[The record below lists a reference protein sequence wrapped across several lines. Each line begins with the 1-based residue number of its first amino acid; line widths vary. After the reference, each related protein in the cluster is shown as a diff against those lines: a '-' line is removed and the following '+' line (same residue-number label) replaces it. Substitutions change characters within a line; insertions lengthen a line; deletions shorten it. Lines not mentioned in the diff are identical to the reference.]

1 MCPGFAGK
9 REYPHL
15 FEEEAH
21 LDPFPSLPGKL
32 ATLDSVEQLVMADGR
47 DGEVRGTVPLRT
59 SDCSLMPS
67 QEMDTGIGVQQ
78 VGHSRISLDSPWLG
92 R

>member
-1 MCPGFAGK
+1 
-9 REYPHL
+9 
-15 FEEEAH
+15 
-21 LDPFPSLPGKL
+21 
-32 ATLDSVEQLVMADGR
+32 
-47 DGEVRGTVPLRT
+47 VPLRT